1 MAGDAV
7 SDPRSDALAALGVM
21 GSPPEERFDRITRMA
36 RDLFGVPMAEIHFL
50 DESTLF
56 TKSPQNPGWP
66 LEYPREGTFCDAT
79 LQKRSMLVIPDLG
92 ADPAWA
98 DNANVA
104 GAPYVRFYAGRP
116 ISVDG
121 GLQLGTICLLDFVP
135 RDLSEDQQRL
145 LDEFGSWVERELR
158 DSAERDRAAEVQAQ
172 LLPLDLTHPDGYALT
187 GMSVPRL
194 QVAGDFYDW
203 WVGDGFVDITLADV
217 MGKGAA
223 AAIIAASIR
232 SAFHAR
238 VGDAPT
244 RAVAGVNRQLLR
256 DFTATGTF
264 ATLFHCRLETETGRL
279 DFVDAGHGL
288 SVVLRA
294 DGSFQRLASLGLPL
308 GIAEDGGW
316 MTQSVELAPGDA
328 LVSFTDGVL
337 DLYDGT
343 LNSLAEVTALARAS
357 ASAEEFF
364 ASVRTLSLGEKA
376 SDDVTVLVVS
386 RT

>member
-1 MAGDAV
+1 MVGDTAP
-7 SDPRSDALAALGVM
+7 DPRADALSALELM
-21 GSPPEERFDRITRMA
+21 GSPAEERFDRITRMA
-36 RDLFGVPMAEIHFL
+36 RDLFGVPMAEIHLL

-79 LQKRSMLVIPDLG
+79 LQKGSMLIISDLG
-92 ADPAWA
+92 TDPVFAEHV
-98 DNANVA
+98 NVR
-104 GAPYVRFYAGRP
+104 GAPHVRFYAGRP
-116 ISVDG
+116 LSVDD
-121 GLQLGTICLLDFVP
+121 GLQLGTICLMDFVP
-135 RDLSEDQQRL
+135 RELTQDEEVL

-158 DSAERDRAAEVQAQ
+158 DSAERDRAAEVQAL
-172 LLPLDLTHPDGYALT
+172 LLPPALDHPDGYVFA

-203 WVGDGFVDITLADV
+203 WAGDGFVDIVLADV
-217 MGKGAA
+217 MGKGTA
-223 AAIIAASIR
+223 AAIVAASIR

-238 VGDAPT
+238 TGERPA
-244 RAVAGVNRQLLR
+244 RAVAGVNGQLLR
-256 DFTATGTF
+256 DFSATGTF

-294 DGSFQRLASLGLPL
+294 DGSFERLASVGLPL

-316 MTQSVELAPGDA
+316 LTQSVELAPGDA

-343 LNSLAEVTALARAS
+343 LDSVAEVTGLARAS
-357 ASAEEFF
+357 ASSDEFF
-364 ASVRTLSLGEKA
+364 AALRHLARGEKA